1 MKIVKNKILEA
12 RMEVSELPF
21 IRYKFSEAPEK
32 PVQVDEVNCPKRR
45 WRTRRRLMKRRA
57 GEEWRICRTRE

>member
-1 MKIVKNKILEA
+1 
-12 RMEVSELPF
+12 MEVSELPF